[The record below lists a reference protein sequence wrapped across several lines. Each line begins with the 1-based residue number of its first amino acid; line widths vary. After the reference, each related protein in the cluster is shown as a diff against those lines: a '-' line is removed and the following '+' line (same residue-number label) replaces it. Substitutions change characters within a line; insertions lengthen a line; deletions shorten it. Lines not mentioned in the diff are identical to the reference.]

1 MKTSKM
7 VVKESNSIIH
17 SEEIKKRTV
26 IAIQIIRETK
36 GGDDGECRARRRT
49 TVGWRPSRTT
59 TQPCAHQRAELVFLF
74 VWIAIV
80 ALRFFFFFL
89 FSFLVYSYCTKFS
102 FSPITAHHTQPR

>member
-49 TVGWRPSRTT
+49 TVGWRPPRTT
-59 TQPCAHQRAELVFLF
+59 TQPCARQRDELVFLF
-74 VWIAIV
+74 VWIAI
-80 ALRFFFFFL
+80 
-89 FSFLVYSYCTKFS
+89 
-102 FSPITAHHTQPR
+102 ITNPTIDNAVDRHARADSRESERPSRAAGETW